1 MSNLLKSNK
10 LIFLLLSIPVFL
22 LTFRA
27 SLILDDPFHYGEYF
41 ASLIG
46 YLRAETFEEL
56 PFTIHGALDFF
67 PAYFVKDIL
76 MIENHF
82 IYTKLLFHILHF
94 ISSFLLI
101 FIANMLLKSDRHRIL
116 LLFTV
121 ALISPLIVS
130 HRDLFLLT
138 SVLLFL
144 VTINQKGTYKSR
156 IFLEILFGLFVG
168 LGVFW
173 SFDRGIATAVSLG
186 IAILYLLYK
195 EKTHIA
201 SLFSF
206 FFTIGYISIL
216 TDVFP
221 IEYYYANIKF
231 LMDTSSNW
239 SYGLAL
245 SAVVLSLYAIVLNI
259 LIISIFSYY
268 IFNIKIFSNKNISL
282 FIAFLIFSIF
292 MIKMGIN
299 RADTG
304 HVAFTLLFPLLM
316 LIIISN
322 DKPEVNK
329 KIKMLFLAFML
340 LSFLLSLKLLFYPFA
355 LISALAFF
363 IFSLNLFSDKYINT
377 KNIFIGSIIISL
389 VFVLLTSYKAYSNN
403 KYNWIELLSKN
414 PANNEYVEDSMK
426 WVSSEIKNSNSKCV
440 FDLSNN
446 GIINGLI
453 NLPSC
458 TKYTYLVYAD
468 KRHEENIINQ
478 LKINSPEVIV
488 YSTTYWSYSIDGKS
502 MKERFKSLD
511 SYILENY
518 KYEACKYGYCLR
530 SSRQYGD
537 FK

>member
-41 ASLIG
+41 ASLIR
-46 YLRAETFEEL
+46 YLGAETFEDL

-67 PAYFVKDIL
+67 PSYFIKDIL
-76 MIENHF
+76 LIENHF
-82 IYTKLLFHILHF
+82 VYTKLLFQVLDF
-94 ISSFLLI
+94 ASSFLLI
-101 FIANMLLKSDRHRIL
+101 LIANMLLKSDLHRL
-116 LLFTV
+116 LILFTV
-121 ALISPLIVS
+121 ALIAPTIVS
-130 HRDLFLLT
+130 HKDLFLLI
-138 SVLLFL
+138 SLLLFL
-144 VTINQKGTYKSR
+144 VILNQKGTYKSR

-201 SLFSF
+201 SLLSF

-216 TDVFP
+216 TDMFP
-221 IEYYYANIKF
+221 IEYYYANVKF

-239 SYGLAL
+239 SYGLTL
-245 SAVVLSLYAIVLNI
+245 SASVLTLYALVLNI

-268 IFNIKIFSNKNISL
+268 IFRVKSFSNKNISL
-282 FIAFLIFSIF
+282 LIAFLIFSIF

-299 RADTG
+299 RADIS
-304 HVAFTLLFPLLM
+304 HIASTLLFPLLM
-316 LIIISN
+316 LVMISN
-322 DKPEVNK
+322 DKPEVSK
-329 KIKMLFLAFML
+329 KIKILFLAFML

-363 IFSLNLFSDKYINT
+363 IISLNLFSGKYINN

-389 VFVLLTSYKAYSNN
+389 IFVLLTSYKAYSNN

-414 PANNEYVEDSMK
+414 PTNNEYVEDSMK
-426 WVSSEIKNSNSKCV
+426 WVSSEIKKSNSKCI

-446 GIINGLI
+446 GIINGLT

-468 KRHEENIINQ
+468 ERHEENIINQ

-530 SSRQYGD
+530 SSRKYGD